1 MGFLDLST
9 SVASKKHVDFND
21 ARYQLSDKLKQ
32 SSSKNIR
39 ATFTLYDNKDVKKT
53 AIQDISA
60 AYALSDKR
68 MPMGELLNKMIDL
81 ITDMEDGKL
90 DSEANAIYTWK
101 YSQAILTIF
110 DDKIKRQETL
120 SKFDNSLKAALI
132 GSEIF
137 CKKFPGKYTNRT
149 NFFDKNIKASLLKD
163 IVDTFKEVALPGI
176 HEAAIIQSREI
187 AERHENPTLDKI
199 VQWAIENYHCEVDS
213 FFNVQEDPTSKLF
226 FSTNTIIIHLN
237 NGYDMSII
245 GYVGTDADDKF
256 AISIFDA
263 NSISLDKHGERMS
276 ENEIQKAMAEASQK
290 DAVNPLTKLLTEE
303 KKKNEILKQQYDILF
318 EIRPMIPASALELQA
333 AESVV
338 GQDYIWGCK
347 TYRETHEDLPADF
360 KFEDIKLPEY
370 EGDLLSRKR
379 HAQFAN
385 DIESMANA
393 LDVKSAKSEEE
404 LRHQVSKAMGDEIEE
419 PPVVQLADEDVAQIT
434 APIAEEQPVVQPAAP
449 QVPVQPVAQTTPVAP
464 PNPAAVKKDIAAEM
478 TNVASLFDEPVKK
491 PATENKKF
499 GEKKD
504 DLTLPML
511 SIVSD
516 TPSANATN
524 PNKPAKTPTFDTTST
539 LLPGVSPV
547 VQKKE
552 EPKGPSITGQARP
565 ISEMENKGPKWKDPN
580 ATQLPGLP
588 LVNDEKD
595 EKKDEELKKPDLI
608 IDDIDSLFQ

>member
-39 ATFTLYDNKDVKKT
+39 ATFTLYDNKDVRKT

-60 AYALSDKR
+60 AYALSDKK

-81 ITDMEDGKL
+81 ITDMEDGRL

-101 YSQAILTIF
+101 YSQAILSIF

-137 CKKFPGKYTNRT
+137 CKRFPGKYTNRT

-163 IVDTFKEVALPGI
+163 IVDTFKDVALPGI
-176 HEAAIIQSREI
+176 HEAAIAQSREI
-187 AERHENPTLDKI
+187 AEKHENPTLDKI
-199 VQWAIENYHCEVDS
+199 VQWAVENYHCKVDS
-213 FFNVQEDPTSKLF
+213 FFSIQEDPSSKLL

-263 NSISLDKHGERMS
+263 NSISLDKHGEHMS
-276 ENEIQKAMAEASQK
+276 EDEIQKAMAEASQK
-290 DAVNPLTKLLTEE
+290 AAVNPLTHLLTEE
-303 KKKNEILKQQYDILF
+303 KKKNEILKKQYDILF
-318 EIRPMIPASALELQA
+318 EIRPMIPAAALELQA

-338 GQDYIWGCK
+338 GQDYIWGCR
-347 TYRETHEDLPADF
+347 TYRESHEDLPADF
-360 KFEDIKLPEY
+360 KLEDVELPHY
-370 EGDLLSRKR
+370 DGDILSTRR
-379 HAQFAN
+379 REQLAN

-393 LDVKSAKSEEE
+393 LDVQSAKTEDE
-404 LRHQVSKAMGDEIEE
+404 LKSKVSKAMGDDVVDEIPAEIPVVEEE
-419 PPVVQLADEDVAQIT
+419 PVVEEQTPVVQQPIVEEPKVA
-434 APIAEEQPVVQPAAP
+434 PVAAP
-449 QVPVQPVAQTTPVAP
+449 VPQNPMNAKKSVDTEPV
-464 PNPAAVKKDIAAEM
+464 
-478 TNVASLFDEPVKK
+478 NVAALFDEPSNK
-491 PATENKKF
+491 PQADQKKF

-511 SIVSD
+511 TITSNQ
-516 TPSANATN
+516 PSSSATN
-524 PNKPAKTPTFDTTST
+524 PNKPAQTKTFDTTST

-552 EPKGPSITGQARP
+552 EPKGPSITGQAKP
-565 ISEMENKGPKWKDPN
+565 ISEMEDKGPKWKDPS

-588 LVNDEKD
+588 LMDDED
-595 EKKDEELKKPDLI
+595 KKKGKVEDEEEIKKPDLI